1 MIRSLCGYL
10 LGVDVRIG
18 VTQSPRE
25 LAFEVD
31 ESTHAE
37 VTAAVEAALSGATDI
52 LWITEKRGRRI
63 AVASAKIAY
72 VELGVPDGERRI
84 GFGG

>member
-1 MIRSLCGYL
+1 M
-10 LGVDVRIG
+10 DVRIG

-31 ESTHAE
+31 EASHGE
-37 VTAAVEAALSGATDI
+37 VTAAVEAALSGATDV
-52 LWITEKRGRRI
+52 LWITERRGRRI
-63 AVASAKIAY
+63 AVAASKIAY

>member
-1 MIRSLCGYL
+1 
-10 LGVDVRIG
+10 VDVRIG

-25 LAFEVD
+25 LSFEVD
-31 ESTHAE
+31 ESSQAE
-37 VTAAVEAALSGATDI
+37 VTAAVEAALSGATDV

-63 AVASAKIAY
+63 AVSAAKIAY